1 MNDTRIASL
10 ATAAMADLT
19 AVPAL
24 LDYLWESGD
33 SARMRSLERLLAKC
47 CQQTND
53 VVVDLASDP
62 FADSGDFIYS
72 RRGKGILQRWRRE
85 MTLLFFFDLHDL
97 HTEVRK
103 AQASLFPE
111 SPAPAGDYPS

>member
-1 MNDTRIASL
+1 
-10 ATAAMADLT
+10 
-19 AVPAL
+19 
-24 LDYLWESGD
+24 
-33 SARMRSLERLLAKC
+33 MRSLERLLAKC

-62 FADSGDFIYS
+62 FADSGDFYLLATWQGHS
-72 RRGKGILQRWRRE
+72 PEVARRE

-97 HTEVRK
+97 HHRGVSAG
-103 AQASLFPE
+103 AQAALFPE